1 MFLREFIQK
10 YPDDCLDMMTP
21 GGFVYLTPEQAKG
34 LLAGESVLAHPGDP
48 ECSMRLDAEELL
60 SQKILSV
67 RHQNHVCHMFMDY
80 PDKEE
85 LEAGQKEADGLQE
98 MEKERKLK
106 ERVKANYEA
115 YILSLIHI

>member
-21 GGFVYLTPEQAKG
+21 GGFVYPHTGSRPRG
-34 LLAGESVLAHPGDP
+34 CWPGKVSGASRADP

-85 LEAGQKEADGLQE
+85 LEAGQRRRMDC
-98 MEKERKLK
+98 RKWK
-106 ERVKANYEA
+106 RNGN
-115 YILSLIHI
+115 SRSG